1 MHIKILRS
9 HEKLLFLII
18 AAIVIASCHKEETLH
33 PYKWETTESG
43 FDSVAMLIEHQFNEF
58 YPSDSIRRNI
68 SVLDSLAETGEKN
81 LNSEAFEGEILAC
94 KNIVANRKER
104 LFSENSKGGNVAQ

>member
-1 MHIKILRS
+1 MK
-9 HEKLLFLII
+9 KLLFLII

-68 SVLDSLAETGEKN
+68 SVLDSLA
-81 LNSEAFEGEILAC
+81 GEILAC

>member
-1 MHIKILRS
+1 MK
-9 HEKLLFLII
+9 KLLFLII

-81 LNSEAFEGEILAC
+81 LNVKRSRAKYWHAKYCRESE
-94 KNIVANRKER
+94 RKT
-104 LFSENSKGGNVAQ
+104 LL